1 MIFETY
7 LTAMQGKSSQD
18 PIKAIE
24 LLQKNQTETML
35 LADLEQMYQRG
46 MINRASVTK
55 NGQTYLVVWPTGVNK
70 PYNIKTDY
78 KISPPK
84 RDEQPMPPVKKATES
99 IKSEAIAEYVL
110 SKGQVTKDELYKAF
124 PVPAG
129 RPYDYVYKLIWALV
143 NSKTLAL
150 KKAEQAK
157 DDLLSKGEQYEK
169 FIEKLNKKR
178 PKGPLINMPT
188 ADEYAVADSVDEKLG
203 QTDPL
208 PKVNKTAPPSFDWNV
223 GESTPNTDETAKTT
237 KGINEKLSWAQILGQ
252 EPSIED
258 CVQII
263 QSHLPSNASLS
274 IEDNQDIEIYAP
286 LLAKPLMIDV
296 KNLTEALQTLKKLDE
311 LSVPAF

>member
-1 MIFETY
+1 MFSHY
-7 LTAMQGKSSQD
+7 LSEMKHNSAQA

-24 LLQKNQTETML
+24 LLQKNQSETEL

-55 NGQTYLVVWPTGVNK
+55 NGQTDLVVWPTGVSK
-70 PYNIKTDY
+70 PYNIKTDF
-78 KISPPK
+78 KISPPI
-84 RDEQPMPPVKKATES
+84 RDEQPMPPIKKATES

-124 PVPAG
+124 PAPAG

-157 DDLLSKGEQYEK
+157 DDVLSKGEQYDK

-208 PKVNKTAPPSFDWNV
+208 PKSL
-223 GESTPNTDETAKTT
+223 
-237 KGINEKLSWAQILGQ
+237 KLEPIDIISQLGKIT
-252 EPSIED
+252 PSIED

-263 QSHLPSNASLS
+263 KSHLPSNASLS

-296 KNLTEALQTLKKLDE
+296 KNLTEALQTLKKLDD
-311 LSVPAF
+311 LVVTAY

>member
-7 LTAMQGKSSQD
+7 LNAMQGKSSQE

-55 NGQTYLVVWPTGVNK
+55 SGQTDLVVWPTGVKK

-84 RDEQPMPPVKKATES
+84 RDEQPMPPIKKATES

-157 DDLLSKGEQYEK
+157 DDVLSKGEHYDK

-188 ADEYAVADSVDEKLG
+188 ADEYAVKVDTPSPEIIHII
-203 QTDPL
+203 T
-208 PKVNKTAPPSFDWNV
+208 PKKTASPSFYWNV
-223 GESTPNTDETAKTT
+223 GKVTPSIDETAKTT
-237 KGINEKLSWAQILGQ
+237 QGISKALSWDSIFGDNK
-252 EPSIED
+252 PSIED

-263 QSHLPSNASLS
+263 QSHLPAQTSMRIINN
-274 IEDNQDIEIYAP
+274 EDIEIYAP
-286 LLAKPLMIDV
+286 VLAKPILIDI
-296 KNLTEALQTLKKLDE
+296 KNITQAVQTLKKLDE